1 MKQYF
6 FLLPSVVF
14 NSVIGEVPMTK
25 IRYVNGRPL
34 CGSCDGALRSSLSA
48 IKQAHDELHFLTGM
62 CTTATVLASQ
72 IELCDVLLVEISGIR
87 SSLAKDLN
95 YSRGAPQPSGHA
107 GLNA

>member
-1 MKQYF
+1 MRKIGP
-6 FLLPSVVF
+6 LLS
-14 NSVIGEVPMTK
+14 GT
-25 IRYVNGRPL
+25 
-34 CGSCDGALRSSLSA
+34 CDCELRSSLTA
-48 IKQAHDELHFLTGM
+48 IRQAHDQLHVLTGM

-95 YSRGAPQPSGHA
+95 YSRGATQLGSRA